1 MSQLFSVSPPKI
13 SQIKPLFLLTFIVIH
28 FMDREKLSMG
38 IALRFKL
45 NNSME
50 TKLKYEFLPDQLL
63 NELISRL

>member
-13 SQIKPLFLLTFIVIH
+13 SQIKPLFLLTFIIVIH
-28 FMDREKLSMG
+28 FMDWEKLSMG

-50 TKLKYEFLPDQLL
+50 TKLKYEFLPDQPT
-63 NELISRL
+63 